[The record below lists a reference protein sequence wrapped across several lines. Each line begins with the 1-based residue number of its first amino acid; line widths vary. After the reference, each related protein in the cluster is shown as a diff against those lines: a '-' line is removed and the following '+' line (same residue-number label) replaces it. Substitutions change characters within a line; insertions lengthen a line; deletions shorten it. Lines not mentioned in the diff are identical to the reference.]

1 MVNATCSLNEGC
13 VNVNSVSQVA
23 CELNAALLAAE
34 NKESSPKLVGLLK
47 LLLWAQDELDAKK
60 VKFPRLT
67 DLARGT
73 LEDPK

>member
-1 MVNATCSLNEGC
+1 VADNC
-13 VNVNSVSQVA
+13 VRQVA
-23 CELNAALLAAE
+23 CELNAALLAAD

-47 LLLWAQDELDAKK
+47 LLLWAQDELDSKK